1 MEISKYDVIWD
12 TQSKHSGEA
21 MPCGG
26 FDTGASIWTEKNDIL
41 FYLDRS
47 GHFDENNQMLKVGR
61 IRIHFEKNPFVHT
74 FRQQLSLNDG
84 SVWIYGDHVQINI
97 WFEVTRPVCHVDI
110 TADDAITVN
119 VSYEGWRLK
128 KRALIGEERMAASSF
143 VSYPYDVYTYPDE
156 VKAEGDEVVFY
167 HQNRNDAL
175 VFDQSVKAQ
184 GLEHVK
190 ERLTNCQKD
199 LIFGGRLVGT
209 DCSFA
214 GEYGGSYADIPY
226 RGYRLLSEQKTAH
239 HFSIFLHRTQ
249 TPQKETFLSELRA
262 MTSASDAKQTAKKW
276 WATFFDRSYISI
288 NEAKDETDTGY
299 MLSRNYALFRY
310 MLGCNANGAYPTKFN
325 GGLFTTDA
333 CFSVDECHRGKTPD
347 FRMWGGGAFTAQNQ
361 RLVYWPM
368 LKSGDFDMMA
378 PQFDFYNNLLSN
390 AEIRTREYWGHEGCS
405 FCEQLE
411 NTGLSIWWNYGFDDT
426 SDPNHHRPSHFDKT
440 ELRGPWTR
448 YEYSTQLEF
457 SYMILKYHAYTKADI
472 KKYIP
477 LIESCVR
484 FYFEHYKQIYREN
497 TMSEY
502 DENGKLFIA
511 PSTALETYK
520 NAVNPTDAVSGLRAV
535 VKALC
540 TLPEYVDCAYYE
552 ELFSH
557 LPEIPVTSIYGQT
570 CIKPADFWSGCI
582 NVEIPELYPVFP
594 YEQYGIGR
602 DNLSTAIH
610 TWNYVPDSQRDY
622 VSWHQDG
629 IFAARLGLTE
639 EAREINT
646 KKLGNGPRRFPA
658 FWGPG
663 HDWVPDHNWGGS
675 GMIGLQDMLLQ
686 QCGQTI
692 YVLPAWPADWNVSFK
707 LHLEGN
713 VQIEATYQNGEL
725 SYILT
730 GENTQKYTIV
740 NCSKQNLN

>member
-1 MEISKYDVIWD
+1 MDVSQYDVIWN

-26 FDTGASIWTEKNDIL
+26 FDTGASVWTEENDIL

-47 GHFDENNQMLKVGR
+47 GHFDENNQMLKAGR
-61 IRIHFEKNPFVHT
+61 IRIHFEENPFVHT
-74 FRQQLSLNDG
+74 FRQQLSLKDG
-84 SVWIYGDHVQINI
+84 SVWITGDDVQVNI
-97 WFEVTRPVCHVDI
+97 WFEVTQPVCHVDVVSEQE
-110 TADDAITVN
+110 TTVN
-119 VSYEGWRLK
+119 VSYENWRLHV
-128 KRALIGEERMAASSF
+128 RPLCGEERMAASSF
-143 VSYPYDVYTYPDE
+143 VSCPEDVFTYPDVVTAKESE
-156 VKAEGDEVVFY
+156 VLFY
-167 HQNRNDAL
+167 HQNRNDQL
-175 VFDQSVKAQ
+175 VFDKSVDAQ
-184 GLEHVK
+184 GLDHVK
-190 ERLTNCQKD
+190 DQLINCQKD
-199 LIFGGRLVGT
+199 LIFGGRLTGT
-209 DCSFA
+209 DCTFA
-214 GEYGGSYADIPY
+214 GEYEGSYADVPY
-226 RGYRLLSEQKTAH
+226 RGYRLRSAEKTTH
-239 HFSIFLHRTQ
+239 HFSIFLHSEQ
-249 TPQKETFLSELRA
+249 TPQAETFVSHLCA
-262 MTSASDAKQTAKKW
+262 MTSAADAKQTAVKW
-276 WATFFDRSYISI
+276 WTDFFDRSYIAI
-288 NEAKDETDTGY
+288 NDEKGETDTGY
-299 MLSRNYALFRY
+299 TLARNYTLFRY
-310 MLGCNANGAYPTKFN
+310 MLGCNAYGKYPTKFN

-333 CFSVDECHRGKTPD
+333 CFSVDERHRGKTPD

-411 NTGLSIWWNYGFDDT
+411 NTGLSIWWNYGFDNT
-426 SDPNHHRPSHFDKT
+426 SDENHHRPKHFDKA

-457 SYMILKYHAYTKADI
+457 SYMILKYHEYTKADI
-472 KKYIP
+472 KQYIP

-484 FYFEHYKQIYREN
+484 FYFEHYKQIYKEN

-502 DENGKLFIA
+502 DENGKLFIS

-535 VKALC
+535 VKKLCAL
-540 TLPEYVDCAYYE
+540 PQYVDCAYYE

-557 LPEIPVTSIYGQT
+557 LPQIPTVDIYGGK

-582 NVEIPELYPVFP
+582 NFEIPELYPVFP

-602 DNLSTAIH
+602 ENLTTVIH
-610 TWNYVPDSQRDY
+610 TWNHVPDGQKDY
-622 VSWHQDG
+622 ISWHQDG
-629 IFAARLGLTE
+629 IFTARMGLTE

-646 KKLGNGPRRFPA
+646 KKLQNGPRRFPA

-675 GMIGLQDMLLQ
+675 GMIGLQDMLVQ
-686 QCGQTI
+686 QYKNTI
-692 YVLPAWPADWNVSFK
+692 YVLPAWPNEWDVSFK
-707 LHLEGN
+707 LHLEGGIT
-713 VQIEATYQNGEL
+713 IESVYQNGTL
-725 SYILT
+725 QYTLA
-730 GENTQKYTIV
+730 GEDAAQYTVID
-740 NCSKQNLN
+740 CLHQ